1 MEFNCW
7 DFEVKRVVDFSLE
20 KVLMEEDLWEV
31 VIDDDVIVIE
41 IGVIMVEV
49 IVEVIV
55 KIFLYLNCK
64 GNVVNSLGIG
74 DIE

>member
-1 MEFNCW
+1 M
-7 DFEVKRVVDFSLE
+7 
-20 KVLMEEDLWEV
+20 